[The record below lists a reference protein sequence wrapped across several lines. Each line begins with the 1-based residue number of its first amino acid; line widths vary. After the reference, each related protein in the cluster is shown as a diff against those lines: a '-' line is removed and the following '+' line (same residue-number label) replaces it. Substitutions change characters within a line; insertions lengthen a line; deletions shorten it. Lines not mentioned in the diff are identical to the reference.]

1 MPRIAKWQFRLQEYC
16 CCIKYIPWIKNVM
29 ANCLSWLSLKNSM
42 AMENIEDEETVA
54 CELSVVTQGGIYEQ
68 EWVLDM
74 KNDRQSFAGR
84 HSLCY

>member
-1 MPRIAKWQFRLQEYC
+1 
-16 CCIKYIPWIKNVM
+16 
-29 ANCLSWLSLKNSM
+29 M